1 MLTTGFSAENNMLHK
16 IAMKN
21 YIENVKAQMQLSYIN
36 NSNNIT
42 FNFYFFML
50 CHSIFP
56 QFEDLND
63 NCTCDILSTNFTI
76 PPKFLQYLQFSH
88 CLFFLEMCKYSM
100 IIFFYLC
107 SFYTFFFLLFC

>member
-1 MLTTGFSAENNMLHK
+1 MLYK
-16 IAMKN
+16 IAMNN

-36 NSNNIT
+36 NNNNIT

-63 NCTCDILSTNFTI
+63 NCCCDILSTNFTM
-76 PPKFLQYLQFSH
+76 PPKILQYLQFSH
-88 CLFFLEMCKYSM
+88 SLLEAWVN
-100 IIFFYLC
+100 IQR
-107 SFYTFFFLLFC
+107 